1 MKLIQFNA
9 LSTDE
14 AVKDLMRCC
23 GARRWASQMAARRPY
38 NTIESVLKMADDLW
52 AKMDRAD
59 VIEAFSHH
67 PKIGDV
73 ASLRVKFASTS
84 QWASGE
90 QAGVQSAGEDV
101 LQRLADGNAAY
112 EEKFGYIF
120 IVCATG
126 KTAPELLELLEARL
140 PNRPAVELNIAAGEQ
155 AKITRIRLGKLF
167 QEEVL
172 GGNE

>member
-1 MKLIQFNA
+1 MKLAQFNA

-14 AVKDLMRCC
+14 AVKDLLRCC
-23 GARRWASQMAARRPY
+23 GARRWAVQMAARRPY
-38 NTIESVLKMADDLW
+38 QTLESVMHTADAIWSKME
-52 AKMDRAD
+52 RAD
-59 VIEAFSHH
+59 FIEAFGHH

-73 ASLRVKFASTS
+73 ASLRTRFATTS

-90 QAGVQSAGEDV
+90 QSGVQAAADDI
-101 LQRLADGNAAY
+101 LHRLAEGNARY

-126 KTAPELLELLEARL
+126 KSAAEMLEILDARL
-140 PNRPAVELNIAAGEQ
+140 PNRPAAELAIAAGEQ

-167 QEEVL
+167 QEEAM
-172 GGNE
+172 GDAK